1 MTKSDVVNNLT
12 TTTTNVP
19 LSAAQGKV
27 LNDKYNSI
35 GNATLL
41 GSVGSNQSS
50 TSASITLSQSLDN
63 FKYVLLKLDADGYED
78 VKMFP
83 VSILSTKG
91 NLSGRGY
98 HLKVYATD
106 SYYCEVNVGFY
117 NKTSCE
123 VRTVKYAGWTGMVYV
138 YGVK

>member
-1 MTKSDVVNNLT
+1 M
-12 TTTTNVP
+12 
-19 LSAAQGKV
+19 
-27 LNDKYNSI
+27 NDKYNSI

-106 SYYCEVNVGFY
+106 SYYCEV
-117 NKTSCE
+117 
-123 VRTVKYAGWTGMVYV
+123 RTVKYAGWTGMVYV